1 MDKAPLVA
9 PIWHASPIVQVIV
22 LGHES
27 SEYISWLRAV
37 HGEDVEVVHNLGVT
51 KYYGGTGDGFVDWIA
66 SHPDSQVVYLTCE
79 MLAPMFV
86 RLGQASVTGRS
97 GRRVRFGI
105 IVQSHDLGPD
115 YIASMGTSG
124 LYHVADGKIVQVWQ
138 GEGPNRSGKPVDP
151 PLF

>member
-27 SEYISWLRAV
+27 SEYISWLQAM
-37 HGEDVEVVHNLGVT
+37 HGEEVDVVQNPRAAKYFGVS
-51 KYYGGTGDGFVDWIA
+51 VNVLADWIA
-66 SHPDSQVVYLTCE
+66 RGWDNQVVYLTCQ